1 MTKLKSKL
9 FNVFFI
15 FIVLNQ
21 FFCTENPIS
30 TNIEN
35 SLMQIDT
42 LTLRSGALFSYQI
55 SPVAGSYNRMYLGS
69 NDLFSAPYSFI
80 KINNVDGNS
89 SIYWSSLHDS
99 SVSLDSLIFKLYTD
113 SLISNSD
120 SYSLSYSADS
130 LFSEQNSLNNHFTDF
145 TSDLFTQIDNPLVSS
160 IIDSS
165 DTASIIEKTVL
176 SWDVTS
182 LFDALADTLD
192 SNLVRNFSLSYTGNG
207 VVEFFSREATS
218 GVYDPKIEAHYT
230 LSNDSSV
237 IDTVMK
243 TFYAGEDISLIQPA
257 SYESLLD
264 SNVLVSRGL
273 GLNTILRFPFD
284 TLYVPKSSI
293 IKSANLTFENS
304 FDTLSSFLLN
314 IEPLSESLDTSLNTF
329 LSDPYKTLGSFNSS
343 ASLNSGLLTLSLKSF
358 LQGVLV
364 LDTLN
369 NFGLKISSSSLN
381 DPFELLD
388 FGPLSVNHKSSLQ
401 ILYVAP

>member
-1 MTKLKSKL
+1 MTKLKPKL
-9 FNVFFI
+9 LNISFI

-35 SLMQIDT
+35 SSMRIDT
-42 LTLRSGALFSYQI
+42 LTLSSGALFSYQI
-55 SPVAGSYNRMYLGS
+55 SPITGSYNRLYLGS
-69 NDLFSAPYSFI
+69 NDLFSASYSFV

-99 SVSLDSLIFKLYTD
+99 AVSIDSLIFKLYTD
-113 SLISNSD
+113 DLIPNLD

-130 LFSEQNSLNNHFTDF
+130 LFSEQNSLNNDFINFT
-145 TSDLFTQIDNPLVSS
+145 TDLFTQIDNPLVST

-165 DTASIIEKTVL
+165 DTATVIEKTVL

-182 LFDALADTLD
+182 LFDALSDTLD
-192 SNLVRNFSLSYTGNG
+192 SSLVRNFSLSYNGNG
-207 VVEFFSREATS
+207 IVEFFSREATS
-218 GVYDPKIEAHYT
+218 GIYDPKIEVHYT
-230 LSNDSSV
+230 LSNDSSI

-243 TFYAGEDISLIQPA
+243 TFYAGEDISLIQPI
-257 SYESLLD
+257 SYESSLD
-264 SNVLVSRGL
+264 SNVLISKGL

-304 FDTLSSFLLN
+304 FDTLRSFLLN
-314 IEPLSESLDTSLNTF
+314 IEPLSESLDTSSNTF

-343 ASLNSGLLTLSLKSF
+343 ASLNSGLLTLSLKSY
-358 LQGVLV
+358 LQGILV

-369 NFGLKISSSSLN
+369 NFGLKMSSNSLN

-388 FGPLSVNHKSSLQ
+388 FGPLSINHKSSLK